1 MTEIINAIILG
12 LVQGLTEFLPI
23 SSSGHLAILHKILN
37 FETESNLFFDI
48 ILHLATL
55 FAVIIFY
62 RNEIVNISIAGKN
75 SFSDMIFKKHSFKQA
90 FWKEKNDSRLFVLI
104 IIGSIPT
111 GVIGI
116 VFKDQVELLA
126 DNLLFVGYGLLFA
139 AFMLLLFELKR
150 RAFRKIPSM
159 GIFDSII
166 IGTMQGV
173 AIIPGISRSGSTIAI
188 AKLLGI
194 DKESAAKYSFLLS
207 IPAITGAFLLKIKD
221 IFSESIELD
230 YLLLS
235 VGFVASFLS
244 GYYSLKLLIWL
255 IKKANLRLFIIYCA
269 IVGSTVVYYGLL
281 K

>member
-23 SSSGHLAILHKILN
+23 SSSGHLAILHKLLN

-55 FAVIIFY
+55 LAVIIFY
-62 RNEIVNISIAGKN
+62 RNEIVSIIIAGKN
-75 SFSDMIFKKHSFKQA
+75 SFADMIFRKQNFKQA

-116 VFKDQVELLA
+116 VFKDQVEKLA
-126 DNLLFVGYGLLFA
+126 ENLLFVGYGLLFT

-150 RAFRKIPSM
+150 RAFKKIPKM
-159 GIFDSII
+159 GIIDSIV
-166 IGTMQGV
+166 IGTMQGI

-207 IPAITGAFLLKIKD
+207 IPAITGAFLLKVKD

-230 YLLLS
+230 YTLLA
-235 VGFVASFLS
+235 VGFLASFLS

-255 IKKANLRLFIIYCA
+255 IKKANLRLFIAYCA
-269 IVGSTVVYYGLL
+269 IVGSTVIYYGLN
-281 K
+281 

>member
-23 SSSGHLAILHKILN
+23 SSSGHLAILHKVLK

-55 FAVIIFY
+55 LAVVIFY
-62 RNEIVNISIAGKN
+62 RNEIVSIIIAGKN
-75 SFSDMIFKKHSFKQA
+75 SISDMIFKKQSFKQA
-90 FWKEKNDSRLFVLI
+90 FWKQKNDSRLFILI

-116 VFKDQVELLA
+116 VFKDQVEKLA
-126 DNLLFVGYGLLFA
+126 DNLLYVGYGLLFT

-150 RAFRKIPSM
+150 RTFKKIPKM
-159 GIFDSII
+159 GIIDSLV

-207 IPAITGAFLLKIKD
+207 IPAITGAFLLKVKD

-235 VGFVASFLS
+235 VGFLASFLS

-255 IKKANLRLFIIYCA
+255 IKKANLRLFIAYCT
-269 IVGSTVVYYGLL
+269 IVGSTVIYYGLN
-281 K
+281 

>member
-23 SSSGHLAILHKILN
+23 SSSGHLAILHELLN

-55 FAVIIFY
+55 LAVIIFY
-62 RNEIVNISIAGKN
+62 RNEIVSIIIAGKN
-75 SFSDMIFKKHSFKQA
+75 SFADMIFRKQNFKQA

-116 VFKDQVELLA
+116 VFKDQVEKLA
-126 DNLLFVGYGLLFA
+126 DNLLYIGYGLLFT

-150 RAFRKIPSM
+150 RAFKKIPKM
-159 GIFDSII
+159 SII
-166 IGTMQGV
+166 DSLVIGTMQGI

-188 AKLLGI
+188 AKLMGI

-207 IPAITGAFLLKIKD
+207 IPAITGAFLLKVKD
-221 IFSESIELD
+221 IFSENIELD
-230 YLLLS
+230 YLLLA
-235 VGFVASFLS
+235 VGFLASFLS

-255 IKKANLRLFIIYCA
+255 IKKANLRLFIVYCV
-269 IVGSTVVYYGLL
+269 IVGSTVVYYGLGQ
-281 K
+281 

>member
-37 FETESNLFFDI
+37 FTTESNLFFDI

-55 FAVIIFY
+55 LAVIIFY
-62 RNEIVNISIAGKN
+62 RNEIINIIIATKN
-75 SFSDMIFKKHSFKQA
+75 SFSDMIVKKQSFKQA

-104 IIGSIPT
+104 ILGSIPT
-111 GVIGI
+111 GIIGI
-116 VFKDQVELLA
+116 VFKDQVEKLA
-126 DNLLFVGYGLLFA
+126 ENLLYVGVGLLFTA
-139 AFMLLLFELKR
+139 TMLLLFELKKKV
-150 RAFRKIPSM
+150 FKKIPRM
-159 GIFDSII
+159 TIFDSII
-166 IGTMQGV
+166 IGIMQGI
-173 AIIPGISRSGSTIAI
+173 AIIPGISRSGSTIAT

-207 IPAITGAFLLKIKD
+207 IPAITGAFLLKVKD

-230 YLLLS
+230 YTLLI
-235 VGFVASFLS
+235 VGFLASFLS

-255 IKKANLRLFIIYCA
+255 IKKANLRLFIVYCLV
-269 IVGSTVVYYGLL
+269 VGSTVIYYGLNQ
-281 K
+281 